1 MNTTENMWMIN
12 RFFEQARQGRKIT
25 AVDWVAN
32 MMPWAGSSV
41 PAVMTFQ
48 NVQKL
53 GFEPWQALVIG
64 LVVEGMGFV
73 SITTML
79 DIYEAN
85 VAERQKTGN
94 PSRPLF
100 DGAFW
105 VALGGA
111 GVYLVAVLMVNA
123 ILDGGDAWQKVTL
136 ALLSLFGVVG
146 GIMVALRNQL
156 GKRLVTNNQAAEEQK
171 QAEERE
177 RLAAEKREAE
187 ALEHQRMMTREALE
201 HQRRMDE
208 ERLRLE
214 HEERAQK
221 IEAES
226 RRKLEK
232 LKADGLRRAAEESR
246 RVSAETPEGSGDGRI
261 LSAESPAGHRRW
273 SDIPASEYGWISEAP
288 VGEVVKKYQ
297 ITGKD
302 PERLAR
308 TWKTYARDKKEA
320 A

>member
-1 MNTTENMWMIN
+1 MATSWWTMN
-12 RFFEQARQGRKIT
+12 RYAEQKQAQQGRKIT

-41 PAVMTFQ
+41 PAVMTYQ

-53 GFEPWQALVIG
+53 GFEPWQAVIIG
-64 LVVEGMGFV
+64 AVVEGMGFV

-85 VAERQKTGN
+85 VAERQRAGD

-123 ILDGGDAWQKVTL
+123 ILDGGDGWQKLTL

-156 GKRLVTNNQAAEEQK
+156 VKRQVLSAEAEGLRK
-171 QAEERE
+171 QAEERA
-177 RLAAEKREAE
+177 RLAAEQREAE
-187 ALEHQRMMTREALE
+187 ALEYQRMMAREALE
-201 HQRRMDE
+201 HQRRMDA

-214 HEERAQK
+214 HEEHAQK
-221 IEAES
+221 IEVEG

-232 LKADGLRRAAEESR
+232 VKADTIRKAAEESR
-246 RVSAETPEGSGDGRI
+246 IVSAETPEGSGDGRR
-261 LSAESPAGHRRW
+261 LSADAPAGHRRW
-273 SDIPASEYGWISEAP
+273 SDIPASEYGWIAEAP
-288 VGEVVKKYQ
+288 VGAVVKKYGL
-297 ITGKD
+297 TGKD

-308 TWKTYARDKKEA
+308 TWKQYARDKKEA